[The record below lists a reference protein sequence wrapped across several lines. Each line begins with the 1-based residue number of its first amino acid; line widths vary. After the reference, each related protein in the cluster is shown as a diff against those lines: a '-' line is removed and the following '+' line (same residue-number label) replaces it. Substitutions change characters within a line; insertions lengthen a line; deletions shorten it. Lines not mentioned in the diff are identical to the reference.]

1 MAPAF
6 LSNFRMQGLLE
17 DCRLLEVQKRKVKL
31 QEAPELKLSTDE
43 VSGTALKPEEQ

>member
-6 LSNFRMQGLLE
+6 LSNFRMHGLLE
-17 DCRLLEVQKRKVKL
+17 DCRPLEVQKRKAKP
-31 QEAPELKLSTDE
+31 QAAPELKLSTDE